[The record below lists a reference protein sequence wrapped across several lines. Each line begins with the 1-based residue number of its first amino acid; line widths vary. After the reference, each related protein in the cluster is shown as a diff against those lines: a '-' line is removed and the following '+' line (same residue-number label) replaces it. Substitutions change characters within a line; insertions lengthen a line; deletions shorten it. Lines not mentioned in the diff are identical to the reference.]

1 MTEFEETL
9 KFLKE
14 TYKKAT
20 MTKKEVAHELNVS
33 ESTISNRI
41 SKGIDL
47 PNYKKLGKEKSA
59 KVVFP
64 IVEVARYICGTVS
77 VH

>member
-1 MTEFEETL
+1 MSEFQETL
-9 KFLKE
+9 ELLKS

-20 MTKKEVAHELNVS
+20 LTKKEVAHELNVS

-47 PNYKKLGKEKSA
+47 PNYKKLGNEKSA

-64 IVEVARYICGTVS
+64 IIELAKYLCNTVK